1 MTPNIPASAAG
12 GAVSAESFHPATS
25 VSAAD
30 PIFEA
35 IERHREA
42 AWAFEAADRLT
53 DRVATTDVGRP
64 ISEADENSFLEA
76 SYAEGYALGTVLH
89 LAPTSLLG
97 TRAVLRYVAVVE
109 DGIHLPERVASV
121 LKSPAPA
128 F

>member
-1 MTPNIPASAAG
+1 MTPNFTVSAAG
-12 GAVSAESFHPATS
+12 GAAPAEGFHPATS
-25 VSAAD
+25 VRAAD

-53 DRVATTDVGRP
+53 DRVATTDEVRA
-64 ISEADENSFLEA
+64 IAEADDNSLSEAT
-76 SYAEGYALGTVLH
+76 YAEGYALGTVLH
-89 LAPTSLLG
+89 LAPTTLLG
-97 TRAVLRYVAVVE
+97 TRAVLRYVAVLE
-109 DGIHLPERVASV
+109 DGIHLPERVASL